1 VDLQL
6 WEASLLSLAANAGV
20 IDTRYV
26 RLLAVFFVFL
36 IVTKMPRAA
45 TNVRKTRRFR
55 DFGADL

>member
-6 WEASLLSLAANAGV
+6 WEASLLSLAVNAGV

-36 IVTKMPRAA
+36 I
-45 TNVRKTRRFR
+45 
-55 DFGADL
+55 L